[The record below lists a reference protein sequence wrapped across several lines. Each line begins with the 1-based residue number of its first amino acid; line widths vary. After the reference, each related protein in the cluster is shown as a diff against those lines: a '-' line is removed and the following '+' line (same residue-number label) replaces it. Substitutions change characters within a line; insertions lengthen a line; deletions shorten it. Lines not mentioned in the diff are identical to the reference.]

1 MFHQFLRQLFQE
13 WRWLAWQHLSVFL
26 PSRTMREHQAQFGAG
41 DRHIKQPP
49 LSGLREVMP
58 TDRDKGQTLI
68 AESHEVRRRFSS

>member
-1 MFHQFLRQLFQE
+1 
-13 WRWLAWQHLSVFL
+13 
-26 PSRTMREHQAQFGAG
+26 MREHQAQFGAG